1 VTEARRIRRQMQLT
15 SHVRASFGTRDR
27 LTRRGLGKVK
37 WRRPSRSC
45 LVLSRACRVLR
56 VKRLAIQKRQECS
69 PRFAERYLK
78 PLQRWTTSTWLNG
91 PAADSM
97 PMLIA
102 CLRRCQLGRACM
114 IWTSSSSVRL
124 PGRDT
129 NPSPMREGFDP
140 AEHRL
145 MVIQMRDDRKAD
157 CAACETAPNGPEHQT
172 IRGDEVKDDATMPI
186 GPQRGWFD
194 HAVADDDRRLMS
206 AIERLQAVGFTVYR
220 TAISGDRRLILTQ
233 WASSAQDLSV
243 TTAPCTNASKWDQ
256 KRLRWHGHRCNLSVG
271 SPRRGG

>member
-1 VTEARRIRRQMQLT
+1 
-15 SHVRASFGTRDR
+15 
-27 LTRRGLGKVK
+27 
-37 WRRPSRSC
+37 
-45 LVLSRACRVLR
+45 
-56 VKRLAIQKRQECS
+56 
-69 PRFAERYLK
+69 
-78 PLQRWTTSTWLNG
+78 
-91 PAADSM
+91 
-97 PMLIA
+97 
-102 CLRRCQLGRACM
+102 
-114 IWTSSSSVRL
+114 
-124 PGRDT
+124 
-129 NPSPMREGFDP
+129 MREGFDP

-206 AIERLQAVGFTVYR
+206 AIERLQAVGFTVCR

-256 KRLRWHGHRCNLSVG
+256 KRLRWRRSQMQPLRWIAAQRRLKLRSPVG
-271 SPRRGG
+271 LVGRRPA